1 MSDRAT
7 ALVELRDALEDAIR
21 RAYCEPLVQPLPG
34 EDPEIVAALA
44 KQSILTNP
52 RKMRQLAAIQQAA
65 WDVVEARV
73 AE

>member
-21 RAYCEPLVQPLPG
+21 RAYCEPLVQPLLG